1 MEPESPAMR
10 PAEFSSTPGTSGA
23 ALPRI
28 AAVIPCYRVRDH
40 VLDVIARIGPECA
53 AIYVVDDAC
62 PEGTGAFVRQA
73 VRDPRVTVLVHE
85 TNQGVGGATLTGMRR
100 AAEDGATVL
109 VKIDGDGQMDPALV
123 PGLVRPILDGEADYA
138 KGNRFHDL
146 DLLREMP
153 AVRLLGNAAL
163 SFFSKLSS
171 GYWNVFDPTNG
182 FVAIHADVLTALP
195 HDKIARRY
203 FFESDMLFRLNLAR
217 AVVMDVPMAAR
228 YRGETSSLRIGEE
241 IPRFLGAHLR
251 NFLKR
256 LFYSYVL
263 RDFSVATLYLLMALL
278 LIPFGTL
285 SGLTGWYW
293 FASHGQPATAGT
305 VMLAGLPL
313 ILGVQFLLAFLAYD
327 TAGVPQ
333 RPVHKRLAALRDP
346 VRTAP
351 CRPDPPAGGEPQ
363 DGPRD
368 LITRAGLPA
377 TSTPGGTSAATTEP
391 AAT

>member
-1 MEPESPAMR
+1 MSAPVPS
-10 PAEFSSTPGTSGA
+10 SGA
-23 ALPRI
+23 RI
-28 AAVIPCYRVRDH
+28 AAIIPCYRVGER
-40 VLDVIARIGPECA
+40 VLDVIARIGPECD

-62 PEGTGAFVRQA
+62 PEGSGALVRRS
-73 VRDPRVTVLVHE
+73 VSDPRVTVLVHE

-100 AAEDGATVL
+100 AAADGAAVL

-123 PGLVRPILDGEADYA
+123 PGLVRPILDGEADYV

-146 DLLREMP
+146 DLVREMP
-153 AVRLLGNAAL
+153 AIRLAGNAAL
-163 SFFSKLSS
+163 SFLSKLSS

-182 FVAIHADVLTALP
+182 FVAIHAEVLEALP

-217 AVVMDVPMAAR
+217 AVVVDMPMAAR

-241 IPRFLGAHLR
+241 IPRFLKAHLR

-278 LIPFGTL
+278 LIPFGAL

-293 FASHGQPATAGT
+293 FASQGQPATAGT

-333 RPVHKRLAALRDP
+333 RPVHRRLAALRG
-346 VRTAP
+346 VR
-351 CRPDPPAGGEPQ
+351 PPAPPPSPSPASSGGPEAGSGEAQ
-363 DGPRD
+363 DGPSV
-368 LITRAGLPA
+368 LTVRAGLPA
-377 TSTPGGTSAATTEP
+377 TSTPGATSAATTEP